1 MKEVWKCYT
10 TVSVMVRTLLMNSI
24 YTIKKKKKAKQQ
36 LPWCSGLSM
45 VLYPAL
51 FVNTRAHLQILHH
64 TLQQQKVSLGWGQ
77 EMTG

>member
-24 YTIKKKKKAKQQ
+24 YTIKKKKQKTTTS
-36 LPWCSGLSM
+36 LCSGLSM
-45 VLYPAL
+45 VLYQAL

-64 TLQQQKVSLGWGQ
+64 TLQQQKVSLG
-77 EMTG
+77 